1 MVFIHKSGVR
11 FSVGAPRAPVAQL
24 DRVSVF
30 ETEGYKFKSYQVH
43 QVISNGMRYLFLLLL
58 LISCSV
64 TDCRVGPNATMQAK
78 TETKTD
84 SRTIDSKPESKSIA
98 DQIRDFRDNLQPG
111 AQLKCN
117 F

>member
-1 MVFIHKSGVR
+1 
-11 FSVGAPRAPVAQL
+11 
-24 DRVSVF
+24 
-30 ETEGYKFKSYQVH
+30 
-43 QVISNGMRYLFLLLL
+43 MRYLVLLLF

-64 TDCRVGPNATMQAK
+64 QECQVGPNATVQTK

-84 SRTIDSKPESKSIA
+84 PRTIDPKSESKSVA
-98 DQIRDFRDNLQPG
+98 DQVRDLRDNLQPG

>member
-1 MVFIHKSGVR
+1 MK
-11 FSVGAPRAPVAQL
+11 
-24 DRVSVF
+24 
-30 ETEGYKFKSYQVH
+30 
-43 QVISNGMRYLFLLLL
+43 YLFLLLL

-64 TDCRVGPNATMQAK
+64 QDCRVDPNATVQPK

-84 SRTIDSKPESKSIA
+84 SKTIDSKSESKSIA
-98 DQIRDFRDNLQPG
+98 DQVRDFRDNLQPG

>member
-1 MVFIHKSGVR
+1 MK
-11 FSVGAPRAPVAQL
+11 
-24 DRVSVF
+24 
-30 ETEGYKFKSYQVH
+30 
-43 QVISNGMRYLFLLLL
+43 YLVLLLF

-64 TDCRVGPNATMQAK
+64 QQCRIGPNATVQTK

-84 SRTIDSKPESKSIA
+84 SKMIDSKSESKSVV
-98 DQIRDFRDNLQPG
+98 DQVRDLRDNLQPG

>member
-1 MVFIHKSGVR
+1 
-11 FSVGAPRAPVAQL
+11 
-24 DRVSVF
+24 
-30 ETEGYKFKSYQVH
+30 
-43 QVISNGMRYLFLLLL
+43 MRYLFLLLF

-64 TDCRVGPNATMQAK
+64 QECRVDPNATVQTK

-84 SRTIDSKPESKSIA
+84 SRTTDPKAESKGIA
-98 DQIRDFRDNLQPG
+98 DQVRDLRDNLQPG

>member
-1 MVFIHKSGVR
+1 MK
-11 FSVGAPRAPVAQL
+11 
-24 DRVSVF
+24 
-30 ETEGYKFKSYQVH
+30 
-43 QVISNGMRYLFLLLL
+43 YLILLLF

-64 TDCRVGPNATMQAK
+64 QQCRVDPNASMQAK

-84 SRTIDSKPESKSIA
+84 SKATDAKSESKGIA
-98 DQIRDFRDNLQPG
+98 DQIRDLRENLTPG

>member
-1 MVFIHKSGVR
+1 MK
-11 FSVGAPRAPVAQL
+11 
-24 DRVSVF
+24 
-30 ETEGYKFKSYQVH
+30 
-43 QVISNGMRYLFLLLL
+43 YLVLLLF

-64 TDCRVGPNATMQAK
+64 QDCRVDPNATVQTK

-84 SRTIDSKPESKSIA
+84 PKMIDSKSESKGIA
-98 DQIRDFRDNLQPG
+98 DQVRDLRENLTPG

>member
-1 MVFIHKSGVR
+1 
-11 FSVGAPRAPVAQL
+11 
-24 DRVSVF
+24 
-30 ETEGYKFKSYQVH
+30 
-43 QVISNGMRYLFLLLL
+43 MRYVVLLLF

-64 TDCRVGPNATMQAK
+64 QDCKVDPNATVQTK

-84 SRTIDSKPESKSIA
+84 SKMIDPKSESKGIA
-98 DQIRDFRDNLQPG
+98 DQVRDLRDNLQPG

>member
-1 MVFIHKSGVR
+1 
-11 FSVGAPRAPVAQL
+11 
-24 DRVSVF
+24 
-30 ETEGYKFKSYQVH
+30 
-43 QVISNGMRYLFLLLL
+43 MRYLVVLLF

-64 TDCRVGPNATMQAK
+64 QECQVGPNATVQTK

-84 SRTIDSKPESKSIA
+84 SKTIDPKSESKGIA
-98 DQIRDFRDNLQPG
+98 DQVRDLRDNLQPG